1 MVVFDNS
8 VALQKRFEI
17 IYDAVLKI
25 VNTLPSRQPLPA
37 VLQGEKILVG
47 IGLGNVGS
55 RDPIP
60 WRIFDF
66 VQPRKNHF
74 FTIESLQ
81 KWSNGLACSKHRR
94 NVNLVKV
101 FQDQCVGEQLSLPE
115 TKFAQPRIISL
126 VQIIDVPF
134 GLGVAHKGQFHEFDV
149 SGGRRC
155 HSAARMDFMKLELN
169 TPGLLF
175 PAISFLLLPYTN
187 RYLTLANL
195 LRNLQRQWATEQD
208 KRYLAQIRVLRRRVN
223 LIRWM
228 TSFVVL
234 AMLCNVVCIL
244 AVFEGWD
251 TVARPLFIAAMLSL
265 VVSLAISLFEI
276 QLSTDALNLQLGM
289 IDESKT

>member
-1 MVVFDNS
+1 
-8 VALQKRFEI
+8 
-17 IYDAVLKI
+17 
-25 VNTLPSRQPLPA
+25 
-37 VLQGEKILVG
+37 
-47 IGLGNVGS
+47 
-55 RDPIP
+55 
-60 WRIFDF
+60 
-66 VQPRKNHF
+66 
-74 FTIESLQ
+74 
-81 KWSNGLACSKHRR
+81 
-94 NVNLVKV
+94 
-101 FQDQCVGEQLSLPE
+101 
-115 TKFAQPRIISL
+115 
-126 VQIIDVPF
+126 
-134 GLGVAHKGQFHEFDV
+134 
-149 SGGRRC
+149 
-155 HSAARMDFMKLELN
+155 MDFMKLELN

-251 TVARPLFIAAMLSL
+251 AIARPLFIAAMLSL

>member
-1 MVVFDNS
+1 
-8 VALQKRFEI
+8 
-17 IYDAVLKI
+17 
-25 VNTLPSRQPLPA
+25 
-37 VLQGEKILVG
+37 
-47 IGLGNVGS
+47 
-55 RDPIP
+55 
-60 WRIFDF
+60 
-66 VQPRKNHF
+66 
-74 FTIESLQ
+74 
-81 KWSNGLACSKHRR
+81 
-94 NVNLVKV
+94 
-101 FQDQCVGEQLSLPE
+101 
-115 TKFAQPRIISL
+115 
-126 VQIIDVPF
+126 
-134 GLGVAHKGQFHEFDV
+134 
-149 SGGRRC
+149 
-155 HSAARMDFMKLELN
+155 MDFMKLELN

-289 IDESKT
+289 IDESKP